1 MSFEFYGGFLA
12 LNLLQHELQA
22 PKAQAESVAEA
33 IIRHQDLGQTGKIT
47 TLGQLVQLA
56 TVFGGLLLFL
66 FLVFHYMHGTA

>member
-12 LNLLQHELQA
+12 LQLLHNELQA

-47 TLGQLVQLA
+47 MVGQLIQLA
-56 TVFGGLLLFL
+56 TVFGEHFPE
-66 FLVFHYMHGTA
+66 TS